1 MKEENLASYNSN
13 NEKKPINRQEM
24 NEKEKSVC
32 LGLYDKKIIK
42 GFMRGFGKTM
52 ILWMIY
58 REKLHGYEIMNKL
71 NHFYT
76 LEDVH
81 EKIKP
86 PGPSLV
92 YPILHDLEKKGL
104 IHGTWEHHGKRKVKY
119 YEITP
124 EGEATVLKIKYIV
137 ENHISKIWEDF
148 WSEEPKIRSETEN
161 RTENNRD

>member
-1 MKEENLASYNSN
+1 LSEKELPL
-13 NEKKPINRQEM
+13 K
-24 NEKEKSVC
+24 NEKEADSSDNSENDEKIC
-32 LGLYDKKIIK
+32 LEIYDKKIIK

-58 REKLHGYEIMNKL
+58 KEKLHGYEIMNKL
-71 NHFYT
+71 NDFYS
-76 LEDVH
+76 LDNVH

-104 IHGTWEHHGKRKVKY
+104 IKGTWEHQGKRKIKY

-137 ENHISKIWEDF
+137 ENHISKIWENF
-148 WSEEPKIRSETEN
+148 WSDSPLDNPEKEN
-161 RTENNRD
+161 K